1 MDFFRLEELE
11 ISRVNEADAVDNTA
25 VLPYLPIVIP
35 LRPAMH

>member
-1 MDFFRLEELE
+1 MDFSRLEELG
-11 ISRVNEADAVDNTA
+11 INRVNEAETVDNTA